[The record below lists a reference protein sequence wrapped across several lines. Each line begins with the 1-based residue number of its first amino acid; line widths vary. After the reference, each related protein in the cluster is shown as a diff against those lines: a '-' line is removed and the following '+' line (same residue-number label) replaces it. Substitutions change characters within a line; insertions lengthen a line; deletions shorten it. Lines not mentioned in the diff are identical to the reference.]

1 MKEQSNDD
9 GQSVIIGKGIFLG
22 MNSEGQYVM
31 YWYASFNYELDSF
44 EVFAKVLFQSKS
56 TKEVDTDVDLP
67 QPSNRGEYNFHDL
80 EVGSS
85 IHIVLS
91 HIAIFQSGDIFL
103 WKASRLQPMKSRKSE
118 VASIRSNSKST
129 KDHRYACVFI

>member
-1 MKEQSNDD
+1 MKEQRNDD

-31 YWYASFNYELDSF
+31 YSYASFNYELDSF

-67 QPSNRGEYNFHDL
+67 QPSNRGNITFM
-80 EVGSS
+80 
-85 IHIVLS
+85 I
-91 HIAIFQSGDIFL
+91 
-103 WKASRLQPMKSRKSE
+103 
-118 VASIRSNSKST
+118 
-129 KDHRYACVFI
+129 